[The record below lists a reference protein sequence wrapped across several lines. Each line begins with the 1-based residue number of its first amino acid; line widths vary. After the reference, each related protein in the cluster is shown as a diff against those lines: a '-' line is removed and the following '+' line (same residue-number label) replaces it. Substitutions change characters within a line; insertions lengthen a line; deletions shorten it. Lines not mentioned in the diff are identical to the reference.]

1 MARPTSDEEDETE
14 LPDQT
19 ALAAENLFV
28 ADETANNGA
37 NHPDDELPDDMATQY
52 QDPEAR
58 LDEGL
63 G

>member
-1 MARPTSDEEDETE
+1 MIRPISDEEDETE

-19 ALAAENLFV
+19 TLAAENLFV
-28 ADETANNGA
+28 AGETANNGA
-37 NHPDDELPDDMATQY
+37 NHPDDELPDDAAIQY
-52 QDPEAR
+52 QDPNAR